1 MPFAPYMFQA
11 LLVPIIAIIM
21 TMLIPIM
28 AFYFWYRVRVQRS
41 KERMLAIEKG
51 VEFPS
56 EVIPAIKVDTP
67 LDSLRRGC
75 ICLGSG
81 VGLII
86 FALITGA
93 YGWSLWFM
101 GGGLVLTFI
110 GISLAIWYRIA
121 IKKEKERGQN

>member
-51 VEFPS
+51 VELSP
-56 EVIPAIKVDTP
+56 EALTYVKAATP

-121 IKKEKERGQN
+121 IRKEKERE